1 MVQQSKGML
10 VLVMKKMAHLDDN
23 VTFIAKDLIIG
34 EFNTLWNVWMVHV
47 TGNAGVL
54 QYYTGIVVCN
64 TVPSQTIAPNMVVQF
79 NQGFLALMTV
89 ISVVMLHEK

>member
-34 EFNTLWNVWMVHV
+34 EFNTRWNVWMVHV
-47 TGNAGVL
+47 TGNDWGAAILHRYCGL
-54 QYYTGIVVCN
+54 QYCTFTNNCAKYGGAI
-64 TVPSQTIAPNMVVQF
+64 
-79 NQGFLALMTV
+79 
-89 ISVVMLHEK
+89 